1 MPPTLLKSRSL
12 LLLPLLLLG
21 ALALA
26 ACGGDDGPSAAESLA
41 DAETIAA
48 AGLLQ
53 LADLPDGDWEV
64 EEDTDSG
71 SSSDDDDDSDFL
83 ASESCR
89 DLRALAEAFSEGDDN
104 DSLVERERDF
114 QQSGGLEF
122 LQVGSEVGVYE
133 GDLDVSAGRLA
144 AQELLTQSTV
154 LEQCFADA
162 MESSLGGADPDGPS
176 ISLTS
181 VELVDA
187 EALLAD
193 SVAFGVLISIEI
205 SGLPFEFELQMHQI
219 PRGRVLGTLQLIQAN
234 SSVLSEALP
243 DIARAFESRLLAA
256 QASD

>member
-1 MPPTLLKSRSL
+1 MPRHLPKSRSL

-41 DAETIAA
+41 NAETIAA
-48 AGLLQ
+48 SALLQ
-53 LADLPDGDWEV
+53 LSDLPDGDWEV
-64 EEDTDSG
+64 EEDSDSG
-71 SSSDDDDDSDFL
+71 SSADDDDSDFL

-89 DLRALAEAFSEGDDN
+89 DLRALAESFSEGDDN
-104 DSLVERERDF
+104 DSLVEREREF
-114 QQSGGLEF
+114 QQSEGLEF
-122 LQVGSEVGVYE
+122 LQVGSEVEVYE
-133 GDLDVSAGRLA
+133 SDLDVSAGRLA

-162 MESSLGGADPDGPS
+162 METSLGGADPDGPS

-187 EALLAD
+187 EAILAD

-234 SSVLSEALP
+234 STVLSEALP